1 MNEKKFRRRLQRYPA
16 IADLRELTQRRLP
29 KISWEYL
36 DCGTG
41 DEQGVRKNINKMAQV
56 SFLPKFM
63 KGDLKPKLKTK
74 IFGTNYDLP
83 FGIAP
88 VGLTGLMW
96 PKAELILAKTA
107 LEYKI
112 PFCLSTVAT
121 QKPEVV
127 GPISGDVG
135 WFQLYPP
142 RKPEIRN
149 NLIKRAEKSGFK
161 TLVVTADVPV
171 GSRRE
176 RTSRAGLETPPRITP
191 GFLYEAFK
199 HPTWTIQTLLN
210 GLPKLRTIEQY
221 VGSKKMGEVASYV
234 GQELG
239 GTLSWDYLREVRD
252 LWKGPLVLKGILEPD
267 DADKAISIGV
277 DGIQVS
283 NHGARQF
290 DGTPAAI
297 DVLPVI
303 ADAVGGRA
311 KILFDSGV
319 RTGLDIL
326 RALALGA
333 DFVFL
338 GRPFLYGACAFGKSG
353 GSHTIEILKADLE
366 TNLINLGCD
375 NLNELPQPVF
385 EKIIL
390 R

>member
-1 MNEKKFRRRLQRYPA
+1 M
-16 IADLRELTQRRLP
+16 
-29 KISWEYL
+29 
-36 DCGTG
+36 
-41 DEQGVRKNINKMAQV
+41 
-56 SFLPKFM
+56 
-63 KGDLKPKLKTK
+63 
-74 IFGTNYDLP
+74 
-83 FGIAP
+83 
-88 VGLTGLMW
+88 
-96 PKAELILAKTA
+96 
-107 LEYKI
+107 
-112 PFCLSTVAT
+112 
-121 QKPEVV
+121 V

-338 GRPFLYGACAFGKSG
+338 GRPFLYGVCAFGKSG